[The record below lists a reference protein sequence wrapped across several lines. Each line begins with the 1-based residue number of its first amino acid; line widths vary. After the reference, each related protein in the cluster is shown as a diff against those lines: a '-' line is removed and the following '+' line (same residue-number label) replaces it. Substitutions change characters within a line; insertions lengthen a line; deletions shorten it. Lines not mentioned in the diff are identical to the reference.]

1 VTPVI
6 CLITDRHR
14 LGEAWEP
21 AFIQRVRAAARAGVH
36 LIQVRERD
44 LAGGALA
51 RLTEQCLDAVRG
63 TRARVVVNDR
73 LDVALAVS
81 AHGMHLR
88 GDSMGDAARIK
99 RIAPPG
105 FLIGRSVHS
114 VEEALA
120 VTGNGAVD
128 YLVFGSVFE
137 TRSKPGREAAGL
149 HALDAVST
157 STTVPV
163 LAVGGI
169 SASRAGA
176 VARAGA
182 SGIAAIGLFAD
193 APVEAMQGIVA
204 QITSAFDTP
213 EPLP

>member
-1 VTPVI
+1 MTPVI

-21 AFIQRVRAAARAGVH
+21 ASIQRVRAAARAGVH

-51 RLTEQCLDAVRG
+51 HLTEQCLDAVRG

-81 AHGMHLR
+81 AHGVHLR
-88 GDSMGDAARIK
+88 GDSIDAARIR
-99 RIAPPG
+99 RIAPAG

-120 VTGNGAVD
+120 VSGNGAVD

-137 TRSKPGREAAGL
+137 TSSKPGRKAAGL
-149 HALDAVST
+149 QALGAVST
-157 STTVPV
+157 ATTVPV

-176 VARAGA
+176 VALAGA
-182 SGIAAIGLFAD
+182 SGLAAIGLFTD
-193 APVEAMQGIVA
+193 APVDAVQGIVE
-204 QITSAFDTP
+204 QITTAFDTP
-213 EPLP
+213 ERVP

>member
-1 VTPVI
+1 MTPVI

-21 AFIQRVRAAARAGVH
+21 ASIQRVRAAARAGVH

-81 AHGMHLR
+81 AHGVHLR
-88 GDSMGDAARIK
+88 GDSIDAARIR
-99 RIAPPG
+99 RIAPAG

-120 VTGNGAVD
+120 VSGNGAVD

-137 TRSKPGREAAGL
+137 TSSKPGRKAAGL
-149 HALDAVST
+149 QALGAVST
-157 STTVPV
+157 ATTVPV

-176 VARAGA
+176 VALAGA
-182 SGIAAIGLFAD
+182 SGLAAIGLFTD
-193 APVEAMQGIVA
+193 APVDAVQGIVE
-204 QITSAFDTP
+204 QITTAFDTP
-213 EPLP
+213 ERVP